1 MIFLEENRH
10 LPKEIEDY
18 IKKNKALHS
27 YFESGFNGIKPKNYC
42 GFLSIEDKSYF
53 IAPKI
58 SKDNELNL
66 NIFIYMII
74 YAYDIDLKNE
84 ELMQSSVQKHTI
96 LEVFIRLFA
105 NTLLNELK
113 KGLFKKYITMQENL
127 KQLRG
132 KYLIDKNFQNFYN
145 QNIYCEFDEF
155 SMDNE
160 LNRFFLFA
168 IKYFK
173 KFSSYANLNRCE
185 SILDEV
191 TYLNIDYNRLN
202 IYFDR
207 TNGRYQKSY
216 EIALVLLKKLIP
228 IVDKNNNKS
237 FAFLFDMAEVFEKFI
252 GKLYKEIDSS
262 TKLQVQRNFGSLV
275 LKPDIVL
282 DNLIIDTKYK
292 LVKTRGD
299 LSTQDKYQIF
309 AYGINFKIK
318 NCMLLYPKH
327 LIDLDDN
334 LILGKNEDKI
344 YLRLKSIHLNFKGG
358 YKDFIK
364 EMKERLEKIYD

>member
-237 FAFLFDMAEVFEKFI
+237 FTFLFDMAEVFEKFI

>member
-237 FAFLFDMAEVFEKFI
+237 FTFLFDMAEVFEKFI

-292 LVKTRGD
+292 LVKTRDD

>member
-132 KYLIDKNFQNFYN
+132 KYLTDKNFQNFYN

-237 FAFLFDMAEVFEKFI
+237 FTFLFDMAEVFEKFI

-292 LVKTRGD
+292 LVKTRDD